1 MKTFFI
7 VFLTFTVVVSGSTST
22 SDDDSN
28 ADAGNDGDDFCDADG
43 GLCRPKQ
50 NDLDAEFPE
59 KRQKHPNCRKFRV
72 TDFNPDSPT
81 IFYMESRGR
90 LGNQVE
96 L

>member
-1 MKTFFI
+1 MKTFCF
-7 VFLTFTVVVSGSTST
+7 VFLTVTVVVSGSAST

-28 ADAGNDGDDFCDADG
+28 ADG

-50 NDLDAEFPE
+50 NDIDAEFPE

-72 TDFNPDSPT
+72 TDFNPDSPS